1 MFDAQLTAYLTDWLH
16 LLLRFLHVITA
27 IAWIGASFYFVWL
40 DNSLE
45 EPPQWK
51 KDKGIKGDL
60 WSIHGGGF
68 YEIAKYRL
76 APEAMPTHLHWF
88 KWEAYSTW
96 ITGILLLSLL
106 YYVGAGSYLID
117 PAKADLTEWQ
127 AIAIGVGTLIGGFL
141 IYELA
146 VRSPLVNHGL
156 LFGLVMLVLIT
167 LIAWGLS
174 QVFGDRG
181 AYIHVGALIGTCM
194 AANVMIGI
202 MPAQRGLVEAVKR
215 GVEPDPKPALMAK
228 LRSTHNNYATLPVL
242 FIMLS
247 NHYPMTYGHQYGWLI
262 LGALALIGA
271 WARHFFNLRH
281 RGIVKP
287 WILISAFVAFCVLI
301 LVVRP
306 APVKLAQV
314 EGGVISDPEA
324 IALVQTR
331 CSACHSATPS
341 DDVFTVA
348 PSGVTFDTE
357 DQIRRLMDRIEA
369 RAVLTHD
376 MPFLN
381 KTGMTDQERAQLGAW
396 IAQQRTPQN

>member
-1 MFDAQLTAYLTDWLH
+1 MIAYLTDWLN
-16 LLLRFLHVITA
+16 LLLRFLHVVTA

-45 EPPQWK
+45 EPSKWK
-51 KDKGIKGDL
+51 QDKGIKGDL

-76 APEAMPTHLHWF
+76 APESMPKHLHWF

-96 ITGILLLSLL
+96 ITGALLLTLL
-106 YYVGAGSYLID
+106 YYVGANSYLID
-117 PAKADLTEWQ
+117 PSKADLTQWQ
-127 AIAIGVGTLIGGFL
+127 AIVIGVGTLVGGFA
-141 IYELA
+141 IYEAA
-146 VRSPLVNHGL
+146 VRSPLVNNGR
-156 LFGLVMLVLIT
+156 LFGGVMLALIT

-174 QVFGDRG
+174 QLVGDRA

-194 AANVMIGI
+194 AGNVLLGI
-202 MPAQRGLVEAVKR
+202 MPAQRGLVDAVKR

-262 LGALALIGA
+262 LGAMALIGA

-281 RGIVKP
+281 QGIIRP
-287 WILISAFVAFCVLI
+287 WVLISAFIAFCVLVVI
-301 LVVRP
+301 VRP
-306 APVKLAQV
+306 APIQRTAVERGGLSDQQV
-314 EGGVISDPEA
+314 VE
-324 IALVQTR
+324 LVQAR
-331 CSACHSATPS
+331 CTACPS

-348 PSGVTFDTE
+348 PSGVVFDSAE
-357 DQIRRLMDRIEA
+357 QIRRMMDRIEA

-376 MPFLN
+376 MPFMN
-381 KTGMTDQERAQLGAW
+381 KTGMTDEERALLGDW
-396 IAQQRTPQN
+396 IAQQRSKNAG